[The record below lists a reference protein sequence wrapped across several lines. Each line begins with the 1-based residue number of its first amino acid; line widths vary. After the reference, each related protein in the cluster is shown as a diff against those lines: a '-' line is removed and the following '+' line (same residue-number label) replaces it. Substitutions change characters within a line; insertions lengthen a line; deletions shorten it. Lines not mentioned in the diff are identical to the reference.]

1 MKVLVSAGVELVFF
15 RVASLRLCFEFIEF
29 C

>member
-15 RVASLRLCFEFIEF
+15 RVAGLGLCFEFIEF